1 MLLIRY
7 MINTLYI
14 IIVIAFVFNVLLIM
28 VRIRNWIF
36 LNGRRFLE
44 KKNRGNNVLWT
55 TFLKIGFQARIV
67 V

>member
-44 KKNRGNNVLWT
+44 KKIGVTMFYGQL
-55 TFLKIGFQARIV
+55 FLK
-67 V
+67 

>member
-44 KKNRGNNVLWT
+44 KK
-55 TFLKIGFQARIV
+55 
-67 V
+67 